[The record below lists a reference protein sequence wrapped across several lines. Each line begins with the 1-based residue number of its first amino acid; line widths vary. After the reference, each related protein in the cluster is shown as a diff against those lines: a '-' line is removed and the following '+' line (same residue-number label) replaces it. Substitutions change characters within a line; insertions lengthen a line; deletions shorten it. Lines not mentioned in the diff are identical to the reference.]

1 MGQAF
6 VIRYQPLGD
15 SAVLVTLSE
24 NITPRTAD
32 RVLVLDRAVR
42 EAQIAGV
49 DDCVPAY
56 TSLLVKYN
64 PAKIGF
70 ENLTKKIQSIKIQ
83 SRDVNKTESRRI
95 EIPVHYGGDQGPD
108 LEDVADLTGLT
119 TTEAIR
125 LHSRAEYTIGFIG
138 FLPGFPYLF
147 GMDPR
152 LAAPRLAT
160 PRQLVPAGS
169 VGIAGS
175 QTGIYPLDSPGGWRI
190 IGRTNLT
197 IFDPHCEP
205 PVLLKAGDRVKF
217 IPVTGGGE

>member
-83 SRDVNKTESRRI
+83 SRDV
-95 EIPVHYGGDQGPD
+95 DQKK
-108 LEDVADLTGLT
+108 
-119 TTEAIR
+119 R
-125 LHSRAEYTIGFIG
+125 RAEGLKSPFI
-138 FLPGFPYLF
+138 
-147 GMDPR
+147 MEEIK
-152 LAAPRLAT
+152 API
-160 PRQLVPAGS
+160 S
-169 VGIAGS
+169 KM
-175 QTGIYPLDSPGGWRI
+175 WRI
-190 IGRTNLT
+190 LP
-197 IFDPHCEP
+197 D
-205 PVLLKAGDRVKF
+205 
-217 IPVTGGGE
+217 